1 MADRK
6 SGPLREV
13 LSDINGWASTGFVP
27 LNPEIVKNLQL
38 DDYVNE
44 RFSNGKD
51 IVSLYIGYYLGLEK
65 IGAAHDPLVCFPG
78 QGWELS
84 GIQKGKLSLEPNRCA
99 PIEYSSMEASNG
111 TDREWIVYW
120 FQSYDRATPD
130 TLSQKL
136 TSLWQKMLHQREDS
150 AFVRLSMSLG
160 NRSTEESR
168 QPLFDFVRSFY
179 PGFLAYVRE

>member
-1 MADRK
+1 MAARK

-13 LSDINGWASTGFVP
+13 LSGIDGWVRTEYVP
-27 LNPEIVKNLQL
+27 LNPELVKNLQL

-44 RFSNGKD
+44 HFSNGKD
-51 IVSLYIGYYLGLEK
+51 IVSVYIGYYFGLEK
-65 IGAAHDPLVCFPG
+65 IGAAHDPMVCFPG

-84 GIQKGKLSLEPNRCA
+84 GIQKGKLSLEANRSSL
-99 PIEYSSMEASNG
+99 IEYSSMEASNG

-136 TSLWQKMLHQREDS
+136 TSLWQKMLHQREDN
-150 AFVRLSMSLG
+150 AFVRLSISVG
-160 NRSTEESR
+160 NRPPEEPR
-168 QPLFDFVRSFY
+168 QVLFDFIRAFY